1 MNTKHLP
8 TAELFLCIVHDC
20 HEHNSILLIE
30 NQFVPC
36 YATKTIFMLGKNDF
50 EQVNR
55 LALNVGLAAR
65 QKETQSSSSSY
76 SKIHV

>member
-36 YATKTIFMLGKNDF
+36 YAIKTIFMLGKNDF
-50 EQVNR
+50 E
-55 LALNVGLAAR
+55 
-65 QKETQSSSSSY
+65 
-76 SKIHV
+76 